1 MALTQERILST
12 ALSLLSE
19 YGLGDLSM
27 RRVASELGV
36 APGALYYHVKNK
48 QELLTLLA
56 GRMLDAPRDSLAR
69 DSAAQPGV
77 ASTEPGAADV
87 AAGHDPAAL
96 ESETVEAVSALA
108 RAVREAIIPYPDGAD
123 VVGIAMATRPE
134 SIGAFVRIRECLRSA
149 GLAERRADWGAR
161 TVLYAVLGFVS
172 AEHNHA
178 RLVSPGARGGS
189 SGDEAGA
196 AVAGFEAE
204 ACDFGVRSAVAG
216 LLGTTRPAPPGTP
229 RGSHYN
235 G

>member
-1 MALTQERILST
+1 MALTQERILTT

-56 GRMLDAPRDSLAR
+56 GRMLDVPRGSVAPEPASGSGATP
-69 DSAAQPGV
+69 AAHGPSGV
-77 ASTEPGAADV
+77 EA
-87 AAGHDPAAL
+87 DPAEL
-96 ESETVEAVSALA
+96 EAETIDAVSALA
-108 RAVREAIIPYPDGAD
+108 RGVREAIVPYPDGAD
-123 VVGIAMATRPE
+123 VIGIAMATHPE
-134 SIGAFVRIRECLRSA
+134 SIAAFVRIREILGAA

-178 RLVSPGARGGS
+178 RLISPAGASGVGAEGGS
-189 SGDEAGA
+189 S
-196 AVAGFEAE
+196 VAGFEAE

-216 LLGTTRPAPPGTP
+216 LLRTTRPAPPGAL

>member
-1 MALTQERILST
+1 MALTQERILTT

-56 GRMLDAPRDSLAR
+56 GRMLDVPRGSVAPE
-69 DSAAQPGV
+69 P
-77 ASTEPGAADV
+77 ASGSGAT
-87 AAGHDPAAL
+87 PAAHGPSGV
-96 ESETVEAVSALA
+96 EAETIEAVSALA
-108 RAVREAIIPYPDGAD
+108 RGVREAIVPYPDGAD
-123 VVGIAMATRPE
+123 VIGIAMATRPE
-134 SIGAFVRIRECLRSA
+134 SIAAFVRIREILGAA

-178 RLVSPGARGGS
+178 RLISPAGASGVGAEGGS
-189 SGDEAGA
+189 S
-196 AVAGFEAE
+196 VAGFEAE

-216 LLGTTRPAPPGTP
+216 LLHTTRPAPPGAL